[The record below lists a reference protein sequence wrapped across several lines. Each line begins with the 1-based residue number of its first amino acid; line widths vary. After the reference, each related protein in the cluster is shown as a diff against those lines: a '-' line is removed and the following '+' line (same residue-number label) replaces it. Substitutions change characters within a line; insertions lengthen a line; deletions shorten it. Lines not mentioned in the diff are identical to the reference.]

1 MQPVKHLSDSDT
13 PASEGKARSPMAG
26 DAQQQKNKRRE
37 NNRKAAARLRDR
49 KRARINLL
57 SHALSVS
64 MTAVQTLQSGQEKLP
79 EQLKRQFIDVI
90 TSVNN
95 EIEQI
100 ELHTKKRLRIDQ
112 STDESEDEAVVLPNA
127 QQQKK
132 LKQKNKRMRT
142 TAPRP
147 QNKPQ
152 LDIRTQSQPNT
163 AQHKLIQLC
172 NVAERNNPIVVVT
185 EDISSQPKNKS
196 DHSPPAIATSTNLA
210 SPASTQPENLTR
222 WHPSQ
227 LPQQQHQHYYTPL
240 LVQNCSAALPSTS
253 YTRPHEIMMP
263 VQQGLYATR
272 PTVTSESHTS
282 QFQGNNKIIIAY
294 SQ

>member
-132 LKQKNKRMRT
+132 TKQKNKRMRT

-147 QNKPQ
+147 QTKPQ
-152 LDIRTQSQPNT
+152 LDIQTQPQPKLDT

-185 EDISSQPKNKS
+185 EAEKKS
-196 DHSPPAIATSTNLA
+196 DYSPPAIATSANLA

-222 WHPSQ
+222 WQPSQ
-227 LPQQQHQHYYTPL
+227 LPQQHQHYYTPIM
-240 LVQNCSAALPSTS
+240 VQNCSAALPSTS